1 MSEAV
6 KKMFSRIANDY
17 DRMNSILSLGIHHRW
32 RKVAADKANLQD
44 GMKIL
49 DCATGTGD
57 LAIAFANR
65 LNGQSEVIGMDFN
78 EDMMA
83 IAKQKAAKEGKKIK
97 FETGD
102 VMALNYPDNYFDLA
116 SISFG
121 IRNVDNPKKGLS
133 EMARVVKPGGK
144 VLVLEFG
151 QPDDWFKIPYNF
163 YNKFIPTIGK
173 MIAKDKS
180 AYTYLPNTT
189 QRFPAGDK
197 FVKIMQETDK
207 FSDIYCKKLTHGVCY
222 LYIGIVK

>member
-1 MSEAV
+1 
-6 KKMFSRIANDY
+6 
-17 DRMNSILSLGIHHRW
+17 
-32 RKVAADKANLQD
+32 
-44 GMKIL
+44 
-49 DCATGTGD
+49 CATGTGD

>member
-6 KKMFSRIANDY
+6 KKMFTRIAKDY
-17 DRMNSILSLGIHHRW
+17 DRMNTILSFGIHHRW
-32 RKVAADKANLQD
+32 RKVAVKEANLVE

-57 LAIAFANR
+57 LAIAFSNH
-65 LNGQSEVIGMDFN
+65 LNGKSEIIGMDFN
-78 EDMMA
+78 EDMMS
-83 IAKQKAAKEGKKIK
+83 IAKEKAKKAGKNIK

-102 VMALNYPDNYFDLA
+102 VLALKYPDKYFDLA

-121 IRNVDNPKKGLS
+121 IRNVDNPKNGLL
-133 EMARVVKPGGK
+133 EMARVVKQNGK

-163 YNKFIPTIGK
+163 YNKFIPAIGK
-173 MIAKDKS
+173 FIVNDKS

-197 FVKIMQETDK
+197 FIKIMEETEQ
-207 FSDIYCKKLTHGVCY
+207 FSEIICKKLTHGVCY

>member
-6 KKMFSRIANDY
+6 KKMFSRIAKDY
-17 DRMNSILSLGIHHRW
+17 DRMNSILSFGIHHKW
-32 RKVAADKANLQD
+32 RKIATDKANLKD

-65 LNGQSEVIGMDFN
+65 LNGKSEIIGMDFN
-78 EDMMA
+78 EDMMS
-83 IAKQKAAKEGKKIK
+83 IAQQKSAKNGCNIK

-102 VMALNYPDNYFDLA
+102 VLALKYQDNYFDIA

-121 IRNVDNPKKGLS
+121 IRNVDNPKKGLI

-173 MIAKDKS
+173 MIVDDKS

-197 FVKIMQETDK
+197 FIKIMEETGQ

-222 LYIGIVK
+222 LYIGTVK

>member
-6 KKMFSRIANDY
+6 KKMFTRIAKDY
-17 DRMNSILSLGIHHRW
+17 DRMNTILSFGIHHRW
-32 RKVAADKANLQD
+32 RKVAAKEANLIE

-57 LAIAFANR
+57 LAIAFSNH
-65 LNGQSEVIGMDFN
+65 LNGKSEIIGMDFN
-78 EDMMA
+78 EDMMS
-83 IAKQKAAKEGKKIK
+83 IAKEKAKKAGKNIK

-102 VMALNYPDNYFDLA
+102 VLALKYPDKYFDLA

-121 IRNVDNPKKGLS
+121 IRNVDNPKNGLL
-133 EMARVVKPGGK
+133 EMARVVKQNGK

-163 YNKFIPTIGK
+163 YNKFIPAIGK
-173 MIAKDKS
+173 FIVNDKS

-197 FVKIMQETDK
+197 FIKIMEETEQ
-207 FSDIYCKKLTHGVCY
+207 FSEIICKKLTHGVCY

>member
-17 DRMNSILSLGIHHRW
+17 DRMNSILSFGIHHKW
-32 RKVAADKANLQD
+32 RKIATDKVNLQD

-57 LAIAFANR
+57 LAIAYANR
-65 LNGQSEVIGMDFN
+65 LNGKSEIIGMDFN
-78 EDMMA
+78 EDMMS
-83 IAKQKAAKEGKKIK
+83 IAKQKAAKNECKIK

-102 VMALNYPDNYFDLA
+102 VLALKYQDNYFDLA

-121 IRNVDNPKKGLS
+121 IRNVDNPKKGLI

-173 MIAKDKS
+173 MIVNDKS

-197 FVKIMQETDK
+197 FINIMEETEQ

-222 LYIGIVK
+222 LYIGTVK